1 MKNRKI
7 VKQDLS
13 VATIKQIANSF
24 TSIVS
29 ERSVLEYEKT
39 ILHHLSSLRK
49 VSELQMDLN
58 IGHSDK
64 THAITVNF
72 TLVSLLSLFSL

>member
-1 MKNRKI
+1 M
-7 VKQDLS
+7 
-13 VATIKQIANSF
+13 
-24 TSIVS
+24 S

-49 VSELQMDLN
+49 VSELLMDLN
-58 IGHSDK
+58 IGHSVK
-64 THAITVNF
+64 KHAFTVNF

>member
-1 MKNRKI
+1 M
-7 VKQDLS
+7 S

-39 ILHHLSSLRK
+39 LLHHLSSLRT
-49 VSELQMDLN
+49 VSELLTDLN
-58 IGHSDK
+58 IGHSVK
-64 THAITVNF
+64 KHEFTVNF
-72 TLVSLLSLFSL
+72 TLVSVPSLLHF